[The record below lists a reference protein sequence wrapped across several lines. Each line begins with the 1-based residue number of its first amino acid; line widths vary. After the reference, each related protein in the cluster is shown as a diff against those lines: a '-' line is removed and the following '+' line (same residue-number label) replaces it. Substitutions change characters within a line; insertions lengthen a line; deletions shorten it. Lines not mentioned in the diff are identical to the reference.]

1 MKTLSNAC
9 IYLIVVDMDHVFKVQ
24 SQFYSRELISFLRAS
39 PSLLPSWRRSHRVP
53 HPKQIERINQVHMEY
68 MNRAGNTINGSDA
81 VQMSEIVINI
91 VYIFTI
97 VIDDQRQRAHE
108 AYLLGW

>member
-1 MKTLSNAC
+1 
-9 IYLIVVDMDHVFKVQ
+9 
-24 SQFYSRELISFLRAS
+24 
-39 PSLLPSWRRSHRVP
+39 
-53 HPKQIERINQVHMEY
+53 MEY

-97 VIDDQRQRAHE
+97 VIDDQRQRAMR
-108 AYLLGW
+108 LIS